1 MMRSKEEFDMAD
13 FDPYK
18 IREDFPMYRNHIQ
31 MQKHPLV
38 WLDNASTT
46 FKPDCVLEAVS
57 RYYTHETSNSHRGDY
72 DLCFH
77 VDEQI
82 ADTRKTIGKFLNC
95 DPTEVVFTSGTTASI
110 NLVAFGYGVKFLKK
124 DDEILL
130 TQAEHASNV
139 LPWYKV
145 SEMTGAK
152 IGFIPLDKD
161 GRLTPENLRKVI
173 TKHTKIV
180 AVAQVTNVLGYIA
193 PIKELAKVAHEF
205 GALLVCD
212 GAQSVPH
219 MPIDVK
225 DLDCDFLSFSGHK
238 LCGPTGIG
246 VLYGKFNLLKTMDPF
261 MTGGGMNAK
270 FDMCGDV
277 AYLEPPLRFEAGTQN
292 MEGIFGLNAAVKYI
306 MGIGMDKINAYE
318 EELKRYA
325 VSELEKTGNAI
336 IYNPKSEAGIVTF
349 NIKDVFAQDA
359 ASFLNSRG
367 IACRSGQHCAKI
379 LIDFLGVV
387 ATVRASFYFYT
398 TKEDIDQLVDAVKHG
413 KEFLDAYF
421 N

>member
-1 MMRSKEEFDMAD
+1 MFDV
-13 FDPYK
+13 K
-18 IREDFPMYRNHIQ
+18 KVRQDFPMFRNEIK
-31 MQKHPLV
+31 MQRKPLI

-46 FKPDCVLEAVS
+46 FKPDCVREAVDL
-57 RYYTHETSNSHRGDY
+57 YYTSETSNSHRGDY
-72 DLCFH
+72 DLCAT
-77 VDEQI
+77 VDKKISEARETVASFI
-82 ADTRKTIGKFLNC
+82 NC
-95 DPTEVVFTSGTTASI
+95 KSNEVVFTSGTTNSL
-110 NLVAFGYGVKFLKK
+110 NLVAFGYGVKYLTK

-130 TQAEHASNV
+130 TEAEHASNV

-145 SEMTGAK
+145 HEMTGATIK
-152 IGFIPLDKD
+152 FIPLDEE
-161 GRLTPENLRKVI
+161 GRLTPENLRKTI
-173 TKHTKIV
+173 TKKTKIV
-180 AVAQVTNVLGYIA
+180 SVAMVTNVLGYIA
-193 PIKELAKVAHEF
+193 PIKELAKICHEF

-219 MPIDVK
+219 LRTDVQ
-225 DLDCDFLSFSGHK
+225 DLDCDFLAFSGHK

-246 VLYGKFNLLKTMDPF
+246 VLYGKFPLLCKMEPF

-270 FDMCGDV
+270 FDLCGDV

-292 MEGIFGLNAAVKYI
+292 IEGIFGLKTAIDYI
-306 MGIGMDKINAYE
+306 NTLGIDNIEAYE
-318 EELKRYA
+318 AELKRYA

-336 IYNPKSEAGIVTF
+336 IYNPHSEAGIVTF

-359 ASFLNSRG
+359 ATFLNSRG

-379 LIDFLGVV
+379 LVNFLKTV

-398 TKEDIDQLVDAVKHG
+398 TKEDIDALVDAVKHG

>member
-1 MMRSKEEFDMAD
+1 MFNPKE
-13 FDPYK
+13 
-18 IREDFPMYRNHIQ
+18 IRKDFPMFRNNIQ
-31 MQKHPLV
+31 MQGHPLD

-46 FKPDCVLEAVS
+46 FKPDCVINAVDL
-57 RYYTHETSNSHRGDY
+57 YYSKETSNSHRGDY
-72 DLCFH
+72 DLCFNI
-77 VDEQI
+77 DEKI
-82 ADTRKTIGKFLNC
+82 LATRETVARFINC
-95 DPTEVVFTSGTTASI
+95 NSTEVVFTSGTTASI
-110 NLVAFGYGVKFLKK
+110 NLVAFGYGAKYLTK

-145 SEMTGAK
+145 SEMTGCK
-152 IGFIPLDKD
+152 INFIPLDEN
-161 GRLTPENLRKVI
+161 GRLTVENLEKVI
-173 TKHTKIV
+173 SAKTKIV
-180 AVAQVTNVLGYIA
+180 AVAHITNVLGYVA
-193 PIKELAKVAHEF
+193 PIKELAKVAHRF
-205 GALLVCD
+205 GALMIVD

-219 MPIDVK
+219 MKTDVK

-246 VLYGKFNLLKTMDPF
+246 VLYGKFELLKKTEPL

-292 MEGIFGLNAAVKYI
+292 IDGILGLKPAIEYLENLG
-306 MGIGMDKINAYE
+306 MGNIASYE
-318 EELKRYA
+318 EELKKYA
-325 VSELEKTGNAI
+325 VSALEKTGKAI
-336 IYNPKSEAGIVTF
+336 IYNKQSEAGIVTF
-349 NIKDVFAQDA
+349 NIQNVFAQDA
-359 ASFLNSRG
+359 ATYLNSLG

-379 LIDFLGVV
+379 LISYLGVV

-398 TKEDIDQLVDAVKHG
+398 THEDIDRLADAVGHG
-413 KEFLDAYF
+413 EDFLNAYF

>member
-1 MMRSKEEFDMAD
+1 MI
-13 FDPYK
+13 DPYK
-18 IREDFPMYRNHIQ
+18 LRNDFPMYRNRIK
-31 MQKHPLV
+31 MQGKPLV

-46 FKPDCVLEAVS
+46 FKPDCVLDAVKA
-57 RYYTHETSNSHRGDY
+57 YYESETSNSHRGDY
-72 DLCFH
+72 DLCFNI
-77 VDEQI
+77 DQKILE
-82 ADTRKTIGKFLNC
+82 TRQTVGKFINC
-95 DPTEVVFTSGTTASI
+95 RPEEVVFTSGTTASI
-110 NLVAFGYGVKFLKK
+110 NLVAFGWGVKYLKK
-124 DDEILL
+124 GDEILL

-145 SEMTGAK
+145 SEMTGAVIK
-152 IGFIPLDKD
+152 FIPLDAE
-161 GRLTPENLRKVI
+161 GRLTPENLAAVI
-173 TKHTKIV
+173 TEKTKIV
-180 AVAQVTNVLGYIA
+180 AIAHVTNVLGYIA
-193 PIKELAKVAHEF
+193 PVKELAKIAHEH
-205 GALLVCD
+205 GAILVLD

-219 MPIDVK
+219 LPTDVQ

-238 LCGPTGIG
+238 ICGPTGIG
-246 VLYGKFNLLKTMDPF
+246 VLYGKFDLLSKTDPF

-292 MEGIFGLNAAVKYI
+292 IEGILGLKAAIDYL
-306 MGIGMDKINAYE
+306 MNIGMDNINAYE
-318 EELKRYA
+318 EALKRYA
-325 VSELEKTGNAI
+325 VAELEKTGNAI
-336 IYNPKSEAGIVTF
+336 VYNPKSEAGIVTF

-379 LIDFLGVV
+379 LIDYLKVV

-398 TKEDIDQLVDAVKHG
+398 TKEDIDALVDAVRHG